1 MLIALHKNFRPKMN
15 RIIFNSPKPE
25 WSSCMDTC
33 PMYRRAEA
41 PFFADQAK
49 FDEIIEWAQQTVEG
63 SPNFPPNLFLWLPFR
78 NILENG
84 TGEHYTTGN
93 QVDLSFGVTQTKTD
107 DGKNCAI
114 VSVFVKKFTGFT
126 CKVPMSTFPAMCACE
141 LKEQMYLQFRGL
153 CPDSNIDEFY
163 VPRNNEMDGLI
174 HHIGLRTSMIDYNKT
189 SNLWSL
195 SEQSKNTIASSK
207 AAFASY
213 GLGSNEWVIEND
225 NRVCSSE
232 GKPYT
237 KTLKLTGCF
246 NGEFTCSDGQC
257 IRDCK
262 N

>member
-1 MLIALHKNFRPKMN
+1 MHSNFRPEIN
-15 RIIFNSPKPE
+15 RIIFNNLEPE
-25 WSSCMDTC
+25 WSSCMNTC
-33 PMYRRAEA
+33 QMYRRAEA

-49 FDEIIEWAQQTVEG
+49 FNEIIEWAQQTVEG
-63 SPNFPPNLFLWLPFR
+63 SQNFPPSLFLWLPFR

-84 TGEHYTTGN
+84 KGEHYTTGN
-93 QVDLSFGVTQTKTD
+93 PVDLSFGVTHTKTD
-107 DGKNCAI
+107 DGKNCA
-114 VSVFVKKFTGFT
+114 FVNVITEMSTGFQ
-126 CKVPMSTFPAMCACE
+126 CKVAMSSVPTVCACE
-141 LKEQMYLQFRGL
+141 LKEQMYLQLRGL

-163 VPRNNEMDGLI
+163 VPRNNEMGGLI
-174 HHIGLRTSMIDYNKT
+174 HHIGLRTTMIDYNKT
-189 SNLWSL
+189 SHLWSL
-195 SEQSKNTIASSK
+195 SEQRKNTSATSK

-213 GLGSNEWVIEND
+213 ALGSHEWVIEND
-225 NRVCSSE
+225 NRGCSSE